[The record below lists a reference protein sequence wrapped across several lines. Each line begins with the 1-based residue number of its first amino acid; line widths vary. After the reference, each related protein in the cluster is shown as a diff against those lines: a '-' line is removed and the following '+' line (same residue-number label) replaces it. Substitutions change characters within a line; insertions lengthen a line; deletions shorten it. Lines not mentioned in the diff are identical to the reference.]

1 MLALA
6 RFKLTLNKVSAV
18 LTDKSLR
25 EAAQA
30 RGVGEGRAH
39 PQGGFE
45 DGRLGQSHF
54 YKHG

>member
-25 EAAQA
+25 EAARA
-30 RGVGEGRAH
+30 CGVGEGRAH